1 MKINKLKSVFF
12 LPLQSGKKVT
22 SDPSPFVQFTVGH
35 KSYESK
41 VRTPTC
47 STFTPTNIKLF
58 LFYQKAFPRTPLC
71 RVFFQTKYKTNEP
84 LWEEAFTFL
93 IHNPKCQELEVEV
106 RLSIRVINK

>member
-58 LFYQKAFPRTPLC
+58 LFYQKALSLSLELLCVVSSSRPNIRPMSRCGRKPSPSSSTTPNAKSW
-71 RVFFQTKYKTNEP
+71 RWRYD
-84 LWEEAFTFL
+84 
-93 IHNPKCQELEVEV
+93 
-106 RLSIRVINK
+106 